1 MIDGKQ
7 LQGGAASRTY
17 NGGEVRGRDKGKG
30 ARLRTVGGYRGEKRE
45 GRSRGWK
52 ADSHYE
58 RKSSACRSGVGA
70 APRACVYI

>member
-30 ARLRTVGGYRGEKRE
+30 ARLRTVGGDIRGGERRQEQGME
-45 GRSRGWK
+45 GR
-52 ADSHYE
+52 
-58 RKSSACRSGVGA
+58 
-70 APRACVYI
+70 